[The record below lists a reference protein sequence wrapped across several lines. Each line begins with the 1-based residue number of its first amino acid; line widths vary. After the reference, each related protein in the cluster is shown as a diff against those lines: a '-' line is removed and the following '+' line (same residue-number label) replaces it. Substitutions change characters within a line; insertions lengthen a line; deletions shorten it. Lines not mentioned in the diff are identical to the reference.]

1 MTLLIIIIASTSIV
15 SIYAFV
21 NPAFFD
27 RLKFNAYII
36 RRQNQWWRFFSY
48 GVLHA
53 GWTHLLINMF
63 VLFSFGKS
71 VIEGYE
77 ILFSAKGYLY
87 FLLLYAGGLIFS
99 ILFDYGKYKD
109 DPGYNAVGASGAVSA
124 VLFANIIL
132 FPSGSLYLFPIPFP
146 IPSVIFGILYL
157 GYSAYMAKR
166 GQDNIGHNAHFW
178 GAIFGIVFTLVL
190 KPRLALLF
198 WEQIRGIF

>member
-27 RLKFNAYII
+27 GLKFNAYII

-77 ILFSAKGYLY
+77 ILFSTKGYLY

-132 FPSGSLYLFPIPFP
+132 FPSGSLYLFPFPFP

-178 GAIFGIVFTLVL
+178 GAIFGIVFTLIL

-198 WEQIRGIF
+198 WEQIRGLF